1 MSTQEQAYRAHAAL
15 GSAGIT
21 SIKRSHVHE
30 LLAASLGYASSA
42 AFQHDATWCNT
53 PLTVAGIQP
62 TSEQMRTR
70 CVELGF
76 TPEEGL
82 GVTHALIQFQL
93 DQGYA
98 AVSFEALIAAVDLFE
113 EDPSWNQWV
122 STEIMDLGRRDV
134 TLYFERQPTLL
145 QGLEAAAARGVPAAH
160 LAIAKLLEYEA
171 DMYPAEEE
179 RYKKHFRRA
188 GVWQT
193 PFVSFAELEV
203 DPLRAEEKYRHHLF
217 EAARR
222 GDLRALIE
230 SAERFSDPA
239 ILNHAPSEAI
249 DPMAMA
255 HLASD
260 HQDYDKLHFWLTAA
274 ARAGNI
280 DAMRELILGQDE
292 SLEQAWVWMH
302 LSRLLGHDLGQDYY
316 DLVHDNGDRYDDDV
330 GGPGHVVGDDGIV
343 LEPLS
348 EAADRLAEAEAE
360 RLFELLQ
367 VEVEIEEDGE

>member
-1 MSTQEQAYRAHAAL
+1 MTMQEQAYRAHQYLQA
-15 GSAGIT
+15 AGIT
-21 SIKRSHVHE
+21 LIKRSHIHE
-30 LLAASLGYASSA
+30 VLAASLGYTSHA
-42 AFQHDATWCNT
+42 AFQHNGTWCNS
-53 PLTVAGIQP
+53 PLTVAGIKP
-62 TSEQMRTR
+62 SSERMRTR

-76 TPEEGL
+76 TPEESL
-82 GVTHALIQFQL
+82 GVTHAMIQFQL

-98 AVSFEALIAAVDLFE
+98 AVSFEALIDAVDLFE
-113 EDPSWNQWV
+113 EDSSSNQWV
-122 STEIMDLGRRDV
+122 STEIVDLGRGDV

-145 QGLEAAAARGVPAAH
+145 QGLEAAAARGVPAAN
-160 LAIAKLLEYEA
+160 LAIARLLEHEA

-193 PFVSFAELEV
+193 PFVSFAEV
-203 DPLRAEEKYRHHLF
+203 AADPLRAEEKYRHHLF

-260 HQDYDKLHFWLTAA
+260 HEDYDKLHFWLTAA
-274 ARAGNI
+274 ARAGNV
-280 DAMRELILGQDE
+280 DAMRELILGQGE

-302 LSRLLGHDLGQDYY
+302 LSRLLGDNLGEDRY
-316 DLVHDNGDRYDDDV
+316 DLVHDNGDRYDDDI
-330 GGPGHVVGDDGIV
+330 GGPGHLVGDDGIE

-348 EAADRLAEAEAE
+348 DGADAAALEEAR
-360 RLFELLQ
+360 RLFNLIQ
-367 VEVEIEEDGE
+367 AK